1 MRYNK
6 NMKIKKIKKNVTLI
20 ILSVFSI
27 CFFSCASSENKPNEK
42 NQSLITIPEEVKKE
56 IRFDDWKYKGFGY
69 EMPIWVEDAIDGNL
83 KNALTLIERGI
94 NPDHSENKI
103 AEKESQVDLGIY
115 ELIGSAWVREK
126 LSGEYISIRVYNL
139 IIEEVVE

>member
-27 CFFSCASSENKPNEK
+27 CFFSCASSENKANEK

-115 ELIGSAWVREK
+115 ELIGSTWVREK